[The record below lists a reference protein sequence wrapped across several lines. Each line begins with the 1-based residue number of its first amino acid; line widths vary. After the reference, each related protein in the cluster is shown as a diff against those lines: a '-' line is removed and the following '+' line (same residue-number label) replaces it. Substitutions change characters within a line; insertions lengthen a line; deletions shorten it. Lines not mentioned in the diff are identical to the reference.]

1 MGGWFSKED
10 TQPRSDKYKMRFGS
24 SRYLFWIIKLNDMK
38 QCFLS
43 ILSVL
48 MGAVSLSAQ
57 DINGVEL
64 YDELTHAE
72 VLEMFG
78 EPTEYEEYDGQ
89 DEGVSRWYYYGENYL
104 HFRDDVL
111 EEFAIYESSYNT
123 LEEYF
128 ERGLRVGDPFSR
140 LDGFKHGR
148 VEWIDIFPDSCSYR
162 LYVGMSDNYLT
173 LEVSDG
179 IIVSI
184 SSFILC

>member
-1 MGGWFSKED
+1 MIHF
-10 TQPRSDKYKMRFGS
+10 
-24 SRYLFWIIKLNDMK
+24 
-38 QCFLS
+38 FLI

-48 MGAVSLSAQ
+48 ICAVSLSAQ
-57 DINGVEL
+57 DINGVSL

-78 EPTEYEEYDGQ
+78 KPTKYEEYDDQ
-89 DEGVSRWYYYGENYL
+89 YEGFSRWYYYGENYL

-111 EEFAIYESSYNT
+111 EEFAIYESSYTT

-128 ERGLRVGDPFSR
+128 EGGLRVGDPFSR

-148 VEWIDIFPDSCSYR
+148 VEQIVRGMSYR
-162 LYVGMSDNYLT
+162 LYVGMNDNYLT
-173 LEVSDG
+173 LIVSDG

>member
-1 MGGWFSKED
+1 MKNFFSAVILAIS
-10 TQPRSDKYKMRFGS
+10 TS
-24 SRYLFWIIKLNDMK
+24 
-38 QCFLS
+38 LS
-43 ILSVL
+43 I
-48 MGAVSLSAQ
+48 SAQ

-78 EPTEYEEYDGQ
+78 EPTKYEEYDGQ

-104 HFRDDVL
+104 HFRDAVL
-111 EEFAIYESSYNT
+111 EEFAIFDSSYTT

-148 VEWIDIFPDSCSYR
+148 VERIDIFPDSCSYR

>member
-1 MGGWFSKED
+1 MKNFFSAVILAIS
-10 TQPRSDKYKMRFGS
+10 TS
-24 SRYLFWIIKLNDMK
+24 
-38 QCFLS
+38 LS
-43 ILSVL
+43 I
-48 MGAVSLSAQ
+48 SAQ

-64 YDELTHAE
+64 YDELTLAQ

-104 HFRDDVL
+104 HFRDAVL
-111 EEFAIYESSYNT
+111 EEFAIFDSSYTT

-128 ERGLRVGDPFSR
+128 EGGLRVGDPFSR

-148 VEWIDIFPDSCSYR
+148 VERIDRGNSYR
-162 LYVGMSDNYLT
+162 LYVGMNDNYLT

>member
-1 MGGWFSKED
+1 MKNFFSAVILAIS
-10 TQPRSDKYKMRFGS
+10 TS
-24 SRYLFWIIKLNDMK
+24 
-38 QCFLS
+38 LS
-43 ILSVL
+43 I
-48 MGAVSLSAQ
+48 SAQ
-57 DINGVEL
+57 DINSVEL
-64 YDELTHAE
+64 YDEMTHAQ

-78 EPTEYEEYDGQ
+78 EPTKYEEYDDQ
-89 DEGVSRWYYYGENYL
+89 YEGFSRWYYYGENYL

-111 EEFAIYESSYNT
+111 EEFAIFDSSYTT

-148 VEWIDIFPDSCSYR
+148 VEQIVRGMSYR
-162 LYVGMSDNYLT
+162 LYVGMNDNYLT
-173 LEVSDG
+173 LEVSAG

>member
-1 MGGWFSKED
+1 MKSFFSAV
-10 TQPRSDKYKMRFGS
+10 
-24 SRYLFWIIKLNDMK
+24 IVA
-38 QCFLS
+38 
-43 ILSVL
+43 ILTTL
-48 MGAVSLSAQ
+48 PISAQ

-104 HFRDDVL
+104 HFRDAVL
-111 EEFAIYESSYNT
+111 EEFAIFDSSYTT

>member
-1 MGGWFSKED
+1 MKNFFSAVILAIS
-10 TQPRSDKYKMRFGS
+10 TS
-24 SRYLFWIIKLNDMK
+24 
-38 QCFLS
+38 LS
-43 ILSVL
+43 I
-48 MGAVSLSAQ
+48 SAQ
-57 DINGVEL
+57 DITGVEL
-64 YDELTHAE
+64 YDEMTHAQ

-78 EPTEYEEYDGQ
+78 EPTKYEEFDDQY
-89 DEGVSRWYYYGENYL
+89 EGFSRWYYYGENYL

-111 EEFAIYESSYNT
+111 EEFAIYESSYTT

-128 ERGLRVGDPFSR
+128 EGGLRVGDPFSR

-179 IIVSI
+179 IIVGI

>member
-1 MGGWFSKED
+1 MKSFFSAV
-10 TQPRSDKYKMRFGS
+10 
-24 SRYLFWIIKLNDMK
+24 
-38 QCFLS
+38 
-43 ILSVL
+43 ILAIL
-48 MGAVSLSAQ
+48 TTLPISAQ
-57 DINGVEL
+57 DINGVSL

-72 VLEMFG
+72 VLELFG
-78 EPTEYEEYDGQ
+78 EPTKYEEFDGQ

-111 EEFAIYESSYNT
+111 EEFAIYESSYTT

-128 ERGLRVGDPFSR
+128 EGGLRVGDPFSR

>member
-1 MGGWFSKED
+1 MKNFFSAVILAIS
-10 TQPRSDKYKMRFGS
+10 TS
-24 SRYLFWIIKLNDMK
+24 
-38 QCFLS
+38 LS
-43 ILSVL
+43 I
-48 MGAVSLSAQ
+48 SAQ

-64 YDELTHAE
+64 YDEMTHAQ

-78 EPTEYEEYDGQ
+78 EPTKYEEYDGQ

-128 ERGLRVGDPFSR
+128 EGGLRVGDPFSR

>member
-1 MGGWFSKED
+1 MKF
-10 TQPRSDKYKMRFGS
+10 
-24 SRYLFWIIKLNDMK
+24 LFIAVS
-38 QCFLS
+38 FL
-43 ILSVL
+43 LC
-48 MGAVSLSAQ
+48 AFSLSAQ

-78 EPTEYEEYDGQ
+78 EPTKYEEFDDQY
-89 DEGVSRWYYYGENYL
+89 EGFSRWYYYGENYL

-111 EEFAIYESSYNT
+111 EEFAIYESSYTT

-128 ERGLRVGDPFSR
+128 EGGLRVGDPFSR

-148 VEWIDIFPDSCSYR
+148 VERIDRGNSYR
-162 LYVGMSDNYLT
+162 LYDGMNDSYLT
-173 LEVSDG
+173 LIVSDG

>member
-1 MGGWFSKED
+1 MIFADFRGKHYPYENMKNFFSAVILAIS
-10 TQPRSDKYKMRFGS
+10 TS
-24 SRYLFWIIKLNDMK
+24 
-38 QCFLS
+38 LS
-43 ILSVL
+43 I
-48 MGAVSLSAQ
+48 SAQ

-64 YDELTHAE
+64 YDELTHAQ

-78 EPTEYEEYDGQ
+78 EPTKYEEYDGQ

-104 HFRDDVL
+104 HFRDAVL
-111 EEFAIYESSYNT
+111 EEFAIFDSSYTT

>member
-1 MGGWFSKED
+1 MKNFFSAVILAIS
-10 TQPRSDKYKMRFGS
+10 TS
-24 SRYLFWIIKLNDMK
+24 
-38 QCFLS
+38 LS
-43 ILSVL
+43 I
-48 MGAVSLSAQ
+48 SAQ

-78 EPTEYEEYDGQ
+78 KPTKYEEFDDQY
-89 DEGVSRWYYYGENYL
+89 EGFSRWYYYGENYL

-111 EEFAIYESSYNT
+111 EEFAIYESSYTT

-128 ERGLRVGDPFSR
+128 EGGLRVGDPFSR

-148 VEWIDIFPDSCSYR
+148 VEQIVRGMSYR
-162 LYVGMSDNYLT
+162 LYVGMNDNYLT
-173 LEVSDG
+173 LIVSDG
-179 IIVSI
+179 TIVSI

>member
-1 MGGWFSKED
+1 LD
-10 TQPRSDKYKMRFGS
+10 YKTY
-24 SRYLFWIIKLNDMK
+24 RYETV
-38 QCFLS
+38 FLV

-48 MGAVSLSAQ
+48 ISTVSLSAQ
-57 DINGVEL
+57 DINGVSL

-72 VLEMFG
+72 VSEMFG
-78 EPTEYEEYDGQ
+78 KPTKYEEFDGQ

-111 EEFAIYESSYNT
+111 EEFAIYESSYTT

-128 ERGLRVGDPFSR
+128 EGGLRVGDPFSR
-140 LDGFKHGR
+140 LDEFKHGR
-148 VEWIDIFPDSCSYR
+148 VEQIVRGMSYR
-162 LYVGMSDNYLT
+162 LYVGMNDNYLT
-173 LEVSDG
+173 LIVNDG

>member
-1 MGGWFSKED
+1 MKNFFSAVILAIS
-10 TQPRSDKYKMRFGS
+10 TS
-24 SRYLFWIIKLNDMK
+24 
-38 QCFLS
+38 LS
-43 ILSVL
+43 I
-48 MGAVSLSAQ
+48 SAQ

-64 YDELTHAE
+64 YDEMTHAQ

-78 EPTEYEEYDGQ
+78 EPTKYEEYDDQ
-89 DEGVSRWYYYGENYL
+89 YEGFSRWYYYGENYL
-104 HFRDDVL
+104 HFRDAVL
-111 EEFAIYESSYNT
+111 EEFAIFDSSYTT

>member
-1 MGGWFSKED
+1 MKNFFSAVILAIS
-10 TQPRSDKYKMRFGS
+10 TS
-24 SRYLFWIIKLNDMK
+24 
-38 QCFLS
+38 LS
-43 ILSVL
+43 I
-48 MGAVSLSAQ
+48 SAQ

-64 YDELTHAE
+64 YDELTHAQ

-104 HFRDDVL
+104 HFRDAVL
-111 EEFAIYESSYNT
+111 EEFAIFDSSYTT

-128 ERGLRVGDPFSR
+128 EGGLRVGDPFSR

-148 VEWIDIFPDSCSYR
+148 VERIDRGNSYR
-162 LYVGMSDNYLT
+162 LYVGMNDNYLT

>member
-1 MGGWFSKED
+1 MKSFFSAV
-10 TQPRSDKYKMRFGS
+10 
-24 SRYLFWIIKLNDMK
+24 IVA
-38 QCFLS
+38 
-43 ILSVL
+43 ILTTL
-48 MGAVSLSAQ
+48 PISAQ
-57 DINGVEL
+57 DINGVSL
-64 YDELTHAE
+64 YDELTHAQ

-104 HFRDDVL
+104 HFRDAVL
-111 EEFAIYESSYNT
+111 EEFAIFDSSYTT

>member
-1 MGGWFSKED
+1 MKNFFSAVILAIS
-10 TQPRSDKYKMRFGS
+10 TS
-24 SRYLFWIIKLNDMK
+24 
-38 QCFLS
+38 LS
-43 ILSVL
+43 I
-48 MGAVSLSAQ
+48 SAQ

-64 YDELTHAE
+64 YDELTHAQ

-78 EPTEYEEYDGQ
+78 EPTEYDGQ

-104 HFRDDVL
+104 HFRDAVL
-111 EEFAIYESSYNT
+111 EEFAIFDSSYTT

-128 ERGLRVGDPFSR
+128 EGGLRVGDPFSR

-148 VEWIDIFPDSCSYR
+148 VERIDRGKSYR
-162 LYVGMSDNYLT
+162 LYVGMNDNYFT
-173 LEVSDG
+173 LIVSDG

>member
-1 MGGWFSKED
+1 MKNFFSAVILAIS
-10 TQPRSDKYKMRFGS
+10 TS
-24 SRYLFWIIKLNDMK
+24 
-38 QCFLS
+38 LS
-43 ILSVL
+43 I
-48 MGAVSLSAQ
+48 SAQ

-64 YDELTHAE
+64 YDEMTHAQ

-78 EPTEYEEYDGQ
+78 EPTKYEEYDGQ

-104 HFRDDVL
+104 HFRDAVL
-111 EEFAIYESSYNT
+111 EEFAIFDSSYTT

-140 LDGFKHGR
+140 LDEFKHGR
-148 VEWIDIFPDSCSYR
+148 VEQIVRGMSYR
-162 LYVGMSDNYLT
+162 LYVGMNDNYFT
-173 LEVSDG
+173 LIVSDG

>member
-10 TQPRSDKYKMRFGS
+10 SQPRSDKYKMRFGS

-43 ILSVL
+43 VLSVL
-48 MGAVSLSAQ
+48 MVAVSLSAQ
-57 DINGVEL
+57 DINGVSL

-78 EPTEYEEYDGQ
+78 EPTKYEEYDDQ
-89 DEGVSRWYYYGENYL
+89 YEGFSRWYYYGENYL

-111 EEFAIYESSYNT
+111 EEFAIYESSYTT

-128 ERGLRVGDPFSR
+128 EGGLRVGDPFSR
-140 LDGFKHGR
+140 LDEFKHGR
-148 VEWIDIFPDSCSYR
+148 VEQIVRGMSYR
-162 LYVGMSDNYLT
+162 LYVGMNDNYLT
-173 LEVSDG
+173 LIVRDG

>member
-1 MGGWFSKED
+1 MKNFFSAV
-10 TQPRSDKYKMRFGS
+10 
-24 SRYLFWIIKLNDMK
+24 IVA
-38 QCFLS
+38 
-43 ILSVL
+43 ILTTL
-48 MGAVSLSAQ
+48 PISAQ

-104 HFRDDVL
+104 HFRDAVL
-111 EEFAIYESSYNT
+111 EEFAIFDSSYTT

>member
-1 MGGWFSKED
+1 MKNFFSAVILAIS
-10 TQPRSDKYKMRFGS
+10 TS
-24 SRYLFWIIKLNDMK
+24 
-38 QCFLS
+38 LS
-43 ILSVL
+43 I
-48 MGAVSLSAQ
+48 SAQ

-64 YDELTHAE
+64 YDEMTHAQ

-78 EPTEYEEYDGQ
+78 EPTKYEEYDDQ
-89 DEGVSRWYYYGENYL
+89 YEGFSRWYYYGENYL
-104 HFRDDVL
+104 HFRDAVL
-111 EEFAIYESSYNT
+111 EEFAIYESSYTT

-128 ERGLRVGDPFSR
+128 EGGLRVGDPFSR

-148 VEWIDIFPDSCSYR
+148 VERIDRGNSYR
-162 LYVGMSDNYLT
+162 LYVGMNDNYLT

>member
-10 TQPRSDKYKMRFGS
+10 SQPRSDKYKMRFGS

-48 MGAVSLSAQ
+48 MVAVSLSAQ
-57 DINGVEL
+57 DINGVSL
-64 YDELTHAE
+64 YDELTYAE

-78 EPTEYEEYDGQ
+78 EPTKYEEYDDQ
-89 DEGVSRWYYYGENYL
+89 YEGFSRWYYYGENYL

-111 EEFAIYESSYNT
+111 EEFAIYESSYTT

-128 ERGLRVGDPFSR
+128 EGGLRVGDPFSR
-140 LDGFKHGR
+140 LDEFKHGR
-148 VEWIDIFPDSCSYR
+148 VEQIVRGMSYR
-162 LYVGMSDNYLT
+162 LYVGMNDNYLT
-173 LEVSDG
+173 LIVRDG

>member
-1 MGGWFSKED
+1 MKNFFSAVILAIS
-10 TQPRSDKYKMRFGS
+10 TS
-24 SRYLFWIIKLNDMK
+24 
-38 QCFLS
+38 LS
-43 ILSVL
+43 I
-48 MGAVSLSAQ
+48 SAQ

-64 YDELTHAE
+64 YDELTHAQ

-78 EPTEYEEYDGQ
+78 EPTKYEEYDGQ
-89 DEGVSRWYYYGENYL
+89 DEGVSRWYYSGENYL
-104 HFRDDVL
+104 HFRDAVL
-111 EEFAIYESSYNT
+111 EEFAIFDSSYTT

>member
-1 MGGWFSKED
+1 MKNFFSAVILAIS
-10 TQPRSDKYKMRFGS
+10 TS
-24 SRYLFWIIKLNDMK
+24 
-38 QCFLS
+38 LS
-43 ILSVL
+43 I
-48 MGAVSLSAQ
+48 SAQ

-64 YDELTHAE
+64 YDEMTHAQ

-78 EPTEYEEYDGQ
+78 EPTKYEEYDDQ
-89 DEGVSRWYYYGENYL
+89 YEGVSRWYYYGENYL
-104 HFRDDVL
+104 HFRDAVL
-111 EEFAIYESSYNT
+111 EEFAIYESSYTT

-128 ERGLRVGDPFSR
+128 EGGLRVGDPFSR

>member
-1 MGGWFSKED
+1 MKNFFSAVILAIS
-10 TQPRSDKYKMRFGS
+10 TS
-24 SRYLFWIIKLNDMK
+24 
-38 QCFLS
+38 LS
-43 ILSVL
+43 I
-48 MGAVSLSAQ
+48 SAQ

-64 YDELTHAE
+64 YDELTHAQ

-104 HFRDDVL
+104 HFRDAVL
-111 EEFAIYESSYNT
+111 EEFAIYESSYTT

-128 ERGLRVGDPFSR
+128 EGGLRVGDPFSR

>member
-1 MGGWFSKED
+1 MKSFFSAV
-10 TQPRSDKYKMRFGS
+10 
-24 SRYLFWIIKLNDMK
+24 
-38 QCFLS
+38 
-43 ILSVL
+43 ILAIL
-48 MGAVSLSAQ
+48 TTLPISAQ

-104 HFRDDVL
+104 HFRDAVL
-111 EEFAIYESSYNT
+111 EEFAIFDSSYTT
-123 LEEYF
+123 LEDYF

>member
-1 MGGWFSKED
+1 MKNFFSAVILAIS
-10 TQPRSDKYKMRFGS
+10 TS
-24 SRYLFWIIKLNDMK
+24 
-38 QCFLS
+38 LS
-43 ILSVL
+43 I
-48 MGAVSLSAQ
+48 SAQ

-64 YDELTHAE
+64 YDEMTHAE

-78 EPTEYEEYDGQ
+78 EPTKYEEYDDQ
-89 DEGVSRWYYYGENYL
+89 YEGFSRWYYYGENYL

-111 EEFAIYESSYNT
+111 EEFAIFDSSYTT

-148 VEWIDIFPDSCSYR
+148 VEQIVRGMSYR
-162 LYVGMSDNYLT
+162 LYVGMNDNYLT
-173 LEVSDG
+173 LEVSAG

>member
-1 MGGWFSKED
+1 MKNFFSAVILAIS
-10 TQPRSDKYKMRFGS
+10 TS
-24 SRYLFWIIKLNDMK
+24 
-38 QCFLS
+38 LS
-43 ILSVL
+43 I
-48 MGAVSLSAQ
+48 SAQ

-64 YDELTHAE
+64 YDELTHAQ

-78 EPTEYEEYDGQ
+78 EPTKYEEYDGQ

-104 HFRDDVL
+104 HFRDAVL
-111 EEFAIYESSYNT
+111 EEFAIYESSYTT

-128 ERGLRVGDPFSR
+128 EGGLRVGDPFSR